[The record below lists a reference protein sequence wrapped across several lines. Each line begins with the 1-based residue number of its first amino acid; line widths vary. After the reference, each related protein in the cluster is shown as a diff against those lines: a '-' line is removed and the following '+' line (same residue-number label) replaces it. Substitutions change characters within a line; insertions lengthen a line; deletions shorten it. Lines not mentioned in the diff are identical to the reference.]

1 MTTLTVAASTTY
13 GNSAAATGFAIVFGL
28 ISAVIGLAVAGLLLM
43 GIFTKAGR
51 PAWEA
56 YVPFYNQ
63 YVLITHIV
71 GRPTWWFWA
80 ILGGSLLSA
89 IPFLGFLIAIGV
101 FVLWIFVMN
110 DLSKSFA
117 KDTAWTVGLVL
128 LPIVFLPLLG
138 YGQYQYFGKGALMR
152 APAGYAPQ
160 GAYGQQPYGQGQPQP
175 YAQQPE
181 QYGQQPYGQQPY
193 GQQPAQPYGQQ
204 PAQQSNPSG
213 QDPYGQPPQQSN
225 PYGQGSYGQEPPQ
238 KQ

>member
-63 YVLITHIV
+63 YVLITQIV
-71 GRPTWWFWA
+71 GRPTWWFWL

-160 GAYGQQPYGQGQPQP
+160 GAYGQQPYGQPPQQQP
-175 YAQQPE
+175 YGQQPE
-181 QYGQQPYGQQPY
+181 QYGQQSYGQQPPQAGPYGQQPQEGY
-193 GQQPAQPYGQQ
+193 GQQPPQQPGPYGQEPYGQQ
-204 PAQQSNPSG
+204 P
-213 QDPYGQPPQQSN
+213 PP
-225 PYGQGSYGQEPPQ
+225 

>member
-63 YVLITHIV
+63 YVLITQIV
-71 GRPTWWFWA
+71 GRPTWWFWV
-80 ILGGSLLSA
+80 ILACSVIPVLNAVGWIVSL
-89 IPFLGFLIAIGV
+89 V
-101 FVLWIFVMN
+101 MWIFVMN

-160 GAYGQQPYGQGQPQP
+160 GAYGQQPYGQSQPPQPQP
-175 YAQQPE
+175 YGQSQPP
-181 QYGQQPYGQQPY
+181 QAGPYGQQPQEGY
-193 GQQPAQPYGQQ
+193 GQQPPQQPGPYGQEPYGQQ
-204 PAQQSNPSG
+204 P
-213 QDPYGQPPQQSN
+213 PP
-225 PYGQGSYGQEPPQ
+225 

>member
-71 GRPTWWFWA
+71 GRPTWWFWV
-80 ILGGSLLSA
+80 ILGGTLLSA

-110 DLSKSFA
+110 DLSKSFG
-117 KDTAWTVGLVL
+117 KDNAWTVGLVL

-160 GAYGQQPYGQGQPQP
+160 GAYGQQPYGQSQPQP
-175 YAQQPE
+175 YAQQP
-181 QYGQQPYGQQPY
+181 QQCGQQPYGQQPY
-193 GQQPAQPYGQQ
+193 GQQPPQAGPYGQQ
-204 PAQQSNPSG
+204 PQEGYG
-213 QDPYGQPPQQSN
+213 QQPPQQ
-225 PYGQGSYGQEPPQ
+225 PGPYGQEPYGQQPPP

>member
-43 GIFTKAGR
+43 GIFRKAGR

-71 GRPTWWFWA
+71 GRPAWWFWV
-80 ILGGSLLSA
+80 ILGGTLLSA

-117 KDTAWTVGLVL
+117 KDNAWTVGLVL

-138 YGQYQYFGKGALMR
+138 YGQYQYFGKGALMSG
-152 APAGYAPQ
+152 PAGYAQQ
-160 GAYGQQPYGQGQPQP
+160 GVYGQPQ
-175 YAQQPE
+175 YSQP
-181 QYGQQPYGQQPY
+181 QYGQPQYGQPQYGHEGY
-193 GQQPAQPYGQQ
+193 GQQPAQPYGQP

-225 PYGQGSYGQEPPQ
+225 PYGQGPYGQEPPQ

>member
-28 ISAVIGLAVAGLLLM
+28 IFAVIGLAVAGLLLM

-71 GRPTWWFWA
+71 GRPTWWFWV

-160 GAYGQQPYGQGQPQP
+160 GAYGQQPYGQSQP
-175 YAQQPE
+175 
-181 QYGQQPYGQQPY
+181 QPYGQQPY
-193 GQQPAQPYGQQ
+193 GQQPPQAGPYGQQ
-204 PAQQSNPSG
+204 P
-213 QDPYGQPPQQSN
+213 PQAG
-225 PYGQGSYGQEPPQ
+225 PYGQEPQEGYGQQPPQ
-238 KQ
+238 AGPYGQEPYGQQPPPKQ